1 MRGRCGNSRW
11 KVVHIPASKVRAKYG
26 NKKCTQRL
34 SISFDLHQSRSMRDF
49 PSDFKR
55 KAKALPAFPDVE
67 VLAELALDLVRALIC
82 WTALE
87 SA

>member
-1 MRGRCGNSRW
+1 MVRGKCGNSRW
-11 KVVHIPASKVRAKYG
+11 KLSKVRAKCG
-26 NKKCTQRL
+26 NKKCTRRL
-34 SISFDLHQSRSMRDF
+34 SISFDLHQSRSIRGF
-49 PSDFKR
+49 PSGFKR
-55 KAKALPAFPDVE
+55 KAKAFPAFPDVE